1 MESIDVNSSPPEQEA
16 RNGTNFPTEN
26 KANASLNLFLHCHH
40 LCPLSPPACETQ
52 GMLDKA
58 QELNTSARE
67 VFEYIARCKKC
78 GTSSGVGSAGG
89 GARTSSASG
98 IKRGDAG
105 KIVDTSSA
113 ARPEGP
119 NGTTLRPGTAL
130 TKVNISCA
138 YT

>member
-1 MESIDVNSSPPEQEA
+1 MSILPPRNKKHAMEPTSQRKTKPMQASIYFCIVTICVPSP
-16 RNGTNFPTEN
+16 
-26 KANASLNLFLHCHH
+26 
-40 LCPLSPPACETQ
+40 PPACETQ
-52 GMLDKA
+52 DMLDKA
-58 QELNTSARE
+58 QELNTSASE